1 MSSRDMI
8 SCALPKS
15 KSSLISSR
23 GAAAMEPTKRPV
35 AKVAKVR
42 RMLELCGDIIEREC
56 EEWKCS
62 TSEQGGTEV
71 RTKRSEVLNP
81 T

>member
-1 MSSRDMI
+1 
-8 SCALPKS
+8 
-15 KSSLISSR
+15 
-23 GAAAMEPTKRPV
+23 MEPTKRPV